1 MILVTGA
8 NGFLGRH
15 AVRALVAGGDRVR
28 AMVRD
33 LSGAKT
39 LQEVEC
45 ELVTGDVTDP
55 ESLARATQGCTTV
68 VHLVAIIAGRRDDFE
83 RVIAEGTRS
92 LVAAARE
99 AGARRLVYVS
109 ALGANDPG
117 APEVPYF
124 RAKSAAED
132 AVTGSGL
139 EHVILR
145 PTFVFGPDGG
155 ALPRFMRIAR
165 LAPVTPVVGAG
176 TQRVQ
181 PIWVDDVARAIALA
195 GQTVE
200 PGFVAELGGP
210 DAVDWNELWRR
221 IKASLETRRPALHLP
236 TWLMRAPAAV
246 LERLPNPPVT
256 RDQLTMLGG
265 PDNVVSDEGRG
276 MERLGLRL
284 DELLTLDEQLRR
296 AAAER

>member
-55 ESLARATQGCTTV
+55 ESLARATEGCTTV

-256 RDQLTMLGG
+256 RAQLTMLGG

>member
-256 RDQLTMLGG
+256 RDQLTMLAG

>member
-33 LSGAKT
+33 LSGAKA

-55 ESLARATQGCTTV
+55 ESLARATEGCTTV

-195 GQTVE
+195 GQTAE